1 MDFYIHNRLKTSEAY
16 RYYWKFATERQNIFF
31 NRFNNNNL
39 DTFTEDEIFKEYKFT
54 NAYRASDRVSQFM
67 IKRVIYNG
75 NNYSNDDMLFRI
87 LLFKLF
93 NKIET
98 WEYLELKL
106 GDINWY
112 NFNYRVYNDIL
123 THYLSKGNRVYS
135 NAYMMP
141 PATKVFHQ
149 ERKHSNHLLLLEFM
163 MKDKLSDKILNSKSL
178 QKIYLYLLSYPS
190 LGPFLAFQY
199 AIDINYSTLSN
210 FSENDFVVA
219 GPGAKDGIS
228 KCFQNYKDF
237 SLEYIIKYVTERQD
251 NEFKRYGLD
260 FQSLWGRKLHLIDC
274 QNLFCEISKYTRVAL
289 PNLEGCANRKRIKQK
304 FKYNK
309 TPIDFFYPP
318 KWGINDL
325 IKGYLQ

>member
-1 MDFYIHNRLKTSEAY
+1 MNFSIKPKLITTEAY
-16 RYYWKFATERQNIFF
+16 KYYWKFATERQNIFF
-31 NRFNNNNL
+31 NRVNNNCS
-39 DTFTEDEIFKEYKFT
+39 DSFTEDEILQEYKFT

-67 IKRVIYNG
+67 IKEVIYNSE
-75 NNYSNDDMLFRI
+75 NYSNEDILFRV

-98 WEYLELKL
+98 WKYLELNL
-106 GDINWY
+106 GDIRWAD
-112 NFNYRVYNDIL
+112 FNYETYNKIL
-123 THYLSKGNRVYS
+123 TDYMNRGNVVYS

-163 MKDKLSDKILNSKSL
+163 MKDNITNKVLNSESL
-178 QKIYLYLLSYPS
+178 QDIYLHLLSYPS
-190 LGPFLAFQY
+190 FGPFLAFQY
-199 AIDINYSTLSN
+199 TIDINYSTLSN

-228 KCFQNYKDF
+228 KCFRNYKDF
-237 SLEYIIKYVTERQD
+237 SLEYIIEYVTEKQD
-251 NEFKRYGLD
+251 DEFKKYGLA
-260 FQSLWGRKLHLIDC
+260 FKSLWGRKLHLIDC

-289 PNLEGCANRKRIKQK
+289 PNIEGFAKRKKIKQK
-304 FKYNK
+304 FKHDK

-318 KWGINDL
+318 KWGINEL
-325 IKGYLQ
+325 IKGDKL